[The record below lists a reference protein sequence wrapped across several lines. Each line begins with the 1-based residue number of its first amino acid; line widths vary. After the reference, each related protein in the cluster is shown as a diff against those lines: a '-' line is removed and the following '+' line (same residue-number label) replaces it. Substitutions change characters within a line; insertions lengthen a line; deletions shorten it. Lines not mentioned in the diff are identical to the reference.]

1 MISSALLH
9 QLLQTAICFA
19 EFETEV
25 TETKGCRK
33 ARWRDQSKLDFAE
46 YCGTNVLQGPSCCKS
61 YVDSTCV
68 WCFNWVRQRF
78 SEDGAAPNL
87 YRKKNRCRQSI
98 CNQTWHVVKHSNST
112 IEMIAKVEP
121 GMPGVMAGTV
131 CQKQY
136 ARSVKTLFVMTKNAS
151 TSTISSE
158 RELSAFHNDFT
169 PTHRILSTQTV

>member
-1 MISSALLH
+1 MVDTAYNQFEQDLLLVDDNLMISSALLH

-87 YRKKNRCRQSI
+87 YRKKKTGVGKVSA
-98 CNQTWHVVKHSNST
+98 TKHDT
-112 IEMIAKVEP
+112 
-121 GMPGVMAGTV
+121 
-131 CQKQY
+131 
-136 ARSVKTLFVMTKNAS
+136 
-151 TSTISSE
+151 
-158 RELSAFHNDFT
+158 
-169 PTHRILSTQTV
+169 